1 MKRLAP
7 VFLLI
12 LLAVPG
18 SIFAADAA
26 DDVFVVN
33 FLPTDLE
40 FDPLRTYTTT
50 EAQLYTGLYEGLVTY
65 DPYSLDPLPGVA
77 SRWEV
82 SNEGRTYR
90 FYIRADARYSDG
102 SPVRAADFVATWL
115 TMLSPSTNAAYSSLL
130 DVVVGAA
137 DYRTGVSDD
146 PSTVGVRAISDRV
159 LEVEL
164 NERATHFLRILCHH
178 SFVALHPDV
187 LAGRYW
193 DDPTNIITNGPY
205 VISEYTPGRVV
216 LEKSPT
222 YWDRSRVELDRIAA
236 VFSDDYESVAGQFN
250 RGEIDWVYSGI
261 DFDLVE
267 NRSSIVVS
275 SMFSTTYFQ
284 FSAVVPPLDN
294 LTVRRAMM
302 LALPWE
308 EIRAEEWEYLPTSA
322 LVPPLPQ
329 YPEVTGF
336 QAQDAEEA
344 RRLLDEAGIDG
355 STLPTIV
362 ISIPGG
368 QDNERIA
375 QLMVDSWRE
384 ILGMDS
390 TIETIDYPRY
400 FQKIEDEF
408 MVGTISWIGDFADP
422 LTFLDMWTTESNL
435 NYSRFSNAEYDSLIR
450 AAMGQLGRERY
461 ETLARAE
468 ELLLDQCV
476 VLPIS
481 HSPSANLINLDVVDG
496 WYPNPLNIHP
506 FKYMRRSTGEPVPNV
521 ATTDL
526 QHRSAT

>member
-1 MKRLAP
+1 MSGA
-7 VFLLI
+7 
-12 LLAVPG
+12 
-18 SIFAADAA
+18 
-26 DDVFVVN
+26 
-33 FLPTDLE
+33 E
-40 FDPLRTYTTT
+40 
-50 EAQLYTGLYEGLVTY
+50 EAYG
-65 DPYSLDPLPGVA
+65 
-77 SRWEV
+77 
-82 SNEGRTYR
+82 
-90 FYIRADARYSDG
+90 
-102 SPVRAADFVATWL
+102 
-115 TMLSPSTNAAYSSLL
+115 
-130 DVVVGAA
+130 
-137 DYRTGVSDD
+137 
-146 PSTVGVRAISDRV
+146 
-159 LEVEL
+159 
-164 NERATHFLRILCHH
+164 
-178 SFVALHPDV
+178 
-187 LAGRYW
+187 
-193 DDPTNIITNGPY
+193 
-205 VISEYTPGRVV
+205 GRVV

-435 NYSRFSNAEYDSLIR
+435 NYSGFSNAEYDSLIR